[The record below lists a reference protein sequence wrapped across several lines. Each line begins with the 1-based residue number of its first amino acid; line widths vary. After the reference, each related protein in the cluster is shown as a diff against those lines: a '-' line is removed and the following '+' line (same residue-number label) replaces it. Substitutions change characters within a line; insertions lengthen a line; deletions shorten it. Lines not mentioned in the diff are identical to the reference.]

1 MSADRT
7 SEFAALERRVIDLEL
22 AVRILLGILNESVEL
37 LENVDD
43 LSAAERAAV
52 TLVNSRGFQQRHRD
66 LFLARNEGTNHA

>member
-7 SEFAALERRVIDLEL
+7 PEFVALERRVIDLEL

-43 LSAAERAAV
+43 LSATERAAV
-52 TLVNSRGFQQRHRD
+52 TLVNSRGRQQRHRD
-66 LFLARNEGTNHA
+66 LDRQEGTNHA

>member
-7 SEFAALERRVIDLEL
+7 AEFVALERRVIDLEL
-22 AVRILLGILNESVEL
+22 AVRILLGILDESVEL

-52 TLVNSRGFQQRHRD
+52 THVNTRGFAQSRHD
-66 LFLARNEGTNHA
+66 LDHQEGTAHA